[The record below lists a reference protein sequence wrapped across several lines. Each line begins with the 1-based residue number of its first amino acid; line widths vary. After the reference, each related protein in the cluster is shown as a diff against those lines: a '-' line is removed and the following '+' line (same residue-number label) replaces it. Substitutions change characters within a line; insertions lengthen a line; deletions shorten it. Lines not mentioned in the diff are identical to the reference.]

1 MNTAIQE
8 AQVGTMT
15 NPMVVGSMLEKGGE
29 GPKKRNRITA
39 ETQNAPRF
47 PSLEGSVGN
56 PHDGYDEGEHAKAKE
71 IGIRIR
77 EVRSEAGES
86 MEEFG
91 KKLGLSGAA
100 VYKWEAGLSNIRESN
115 LKAICFLYNVSLDWM
130 LGKDMPKIPESQEHM
145 QRREMINHAMMFLDD
160 KELMKTE
167 FFITDILEK
176 PLHIGVMRENNEE
189 VRA

>member
-1 MNTAIQE
+1 
-8 AQVGTMT
+8 MT
-15 NPMVVGSMLEKGGE
+15 NPMVVGSMMEKGGK
-29 GPKKRNRITA
+29 GPKKRNRITT

-47 PSLEGSVGN
+47 PSLDGSVGN
-56 PHDGYDEGEHAKAKE
+56 PRDGYDEGRHAEMKE

-115 LKAICFLYNVSLDWM
+115 LKAICSLYNVSLDWM
-130 LGKDMPKIPESQEHM
+130 LGKDMPRSP
-145 QRREMINHAMMFLDD
+145 
-160 KELMKTE
+160 
-167 FFITDILEK
+167 
-176 PLHIGVMRENNEE
+176 
-189 VRA
+189 RARSTCRDGR

>member
-8 AQVGTMT
+8 TQLGTMT
-15 NPMVVGSMLEKGGE
+15 NQMVVGSMLEKGGE
-29 GPKKRNRITA
+29 GQKKRNRITT

-47 PSLEGSVGN
+47 PSPEGSVGN
-56 PHDGYDEGEHAKAKE
+56 PHGGSEGVRHAEMKE

-115 LKAICFLYNVSLDWM
+115 LKMICSLYNVSLDWM
-130 LGKDMPKIPESQEHM
+130 LGKDMPKVPESQEHM
-145 QRREMINHAMMFLDD
+145 QRREMINHAMMFLND

-167 FFITDILEK
+167 FFIADILEK
-176 PLHIGVMRENNEE
+176 PLHIGVMRESNEE